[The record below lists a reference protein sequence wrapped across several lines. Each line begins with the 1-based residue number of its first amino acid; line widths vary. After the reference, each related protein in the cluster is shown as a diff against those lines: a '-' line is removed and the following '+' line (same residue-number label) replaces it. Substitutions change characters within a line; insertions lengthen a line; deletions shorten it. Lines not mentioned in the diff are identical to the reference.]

1 MIRAVV
7 FDFGNVICRFD
18 PVIFVRGVAPWSS
31 LPLEELA
38 RVLKNSPDLFTDY
51 ETGRI
56 TSRTFFELMCVRCE
70 LTCTEE
76 RFITAFASIF
86 TPIPETLALI
96 RSLHGKLRLG
106 LLSNTSDWHFR
117 FGIVPTGILPLFDA
131 VTLSY
136 EVGVMKPDPAIYL
149 DVLEKLGL
157 PAAECV
163 FIDDLEENAAAATA
177 TGMHGIHY
185 VGPGDLLIR
194 LGALGISGKPPTV

>member
-18 PVIFVRGVAPWSS
+18 PMIFVRGVAPWSS
-31 LPLEELA
+31 LPVQDLA

-56 TSRTFFELMCVRCE
+56 SSRTFFELMCVRCE

-76 RFITAFASIF
+76 RFISAFASIF
-86 TPIPETLALI
+86 TPIPETFDLI
-96 RSLHGKLRLG
+96 RSLHGKVRLG

-117 FGIVPTGILPLFDA
+117 FGIAPTGILPLFDA

-136 EVGVMKPDPAIYL
+136 DVGVMKPDPAIYH
-149 DVLEKLGL
+149 DVLEKLRL
-157 PAAECV
+157 PAGECV
-163 FIDDLEENAAAATA
+163 FIDDLEENASAATA
-177 TGMHGIHY
+177 AGMHGIHY
-185 VGPGDLLIR
+185 VEPGDLRVR
-194 LGALGISGKPPTV
+194 LRALGITGEAPGG